1 MANNSMINIDIY
13 KKLSDIEFHY
23 NYAVDDFEI
32 LGVFGKSGSGKS
44 TLLNM
49 IAGIIKPNSGKII
62 INSRTIYDSSNKIN
76 IPINKRNIGFIF
88 QENRVFPHLSVKSNL
103 NYGIKEILGH
113 EKNNIDIEK
122 NDFDEVISI
131 LGVENLLDRKPYTL
145 SGGEKSRVAIGR
157 AILAKPEL
165 LLMDEPNAS
174 LDSDKRH
181 ELLGLYKL
189 VTDRFNIPII
199 FVTHSKEELKLITQY
214 TILIENYSV
223 SNIISSIEL

>member
-1 MANNSMINIDIY
+1 MVNNSMINIDIY
-13 KKLSDIEFHY
+13 KKLSDIQFHY
-23 NYAVDDFEI
+23 NYAIDNFNI
-32 LGVFGKSGSGKS
+32 LGKSGSGKS

-62 INSRTIYDSSNKIN
+62 INNRIIYDSSNKIN

-88 QENRVFPHLSVKSNL
+88 QEHRVFPHLSVKSNL
-103 NYGIKEILGH
+103 NYGRKKILGH
-113 EKNNIDIEK
+113 ENNNNINIEK

-131 LGVENLLDRKPYTL
+131 LGIENLLDRKPYTL

-199 FVTHSKEELKLITQY
+199 FVTHSKEELKLITQH
-214 TILIENYSV
+214 TILIENYSI